1 MSFLKNYITV
11 LLLGLIL
18 SFSNEVNSQNTL
30 DCSYPEW
37 IDCHPSCT
45 WVAGDICSYDDKDW
59 QLGSTGQGF
68 REPGSQIGS
77 PYWVEISDPCTGL
90 TKPSVEATLVRANY
104 CTTSFGIGEISSN
117 GGATI
122 TRRGFVYGTTSLPT
136 IENDL
141 VLVDASTAVGDEF
154 EGLMD
159 NLTPETDYYVRTY
172 AENTEGITYGTQA
185 AFTTRATSDC
195 VADCDL
201 ACDMSDSKW
210 LDPDST
216 EWTTTAF
223 KTIGIDDTVC
233 ITQDVNITSSI
244 ILYGMFKMCNN
255 ATVTLTGG
263 IDVQTKTLTNP
274 NFRGQVVYEGCNEI
288 FDGIG
293 SYTGEYLNPPGIYD
307 PIQMISYCGTC
318 DEQDESQFFKP
329 SVATAY
335 WNATCRPT
343 STLLLPV
350 ELIAFDVSLHEEGVL
365 LEWLTGSETNNSH
378 FEIESSYDGVNWFKI
393 GISQGAGNS
402 IETNNYSFIDNG
414 AQKGSL
420 YYRLKQ
426 VDFDGTSYYSN
437 IKYFSFEESQKQK
450 GFIAFQ
456 NSNDQIE
463 IQAKFNGMGE
473 ALLVDARGRIVEIRT
488 FISTNKSG
496 TQLTFN
502 STDLATGVYF
512 VKIKSG
518 NALLGEKVQVLK

>member
-1 MSFLKNYITV
+1 MRILKNYITV
-11 LLLGLIL
+11 ILLGLML
-18 SFSNEVNSQNTL
+18 SFSKESNGQ
-30 DCSYPEW
+30 CSNPAWDFSVYT
-37 IDCHPSCT
+37 SYS
-45 WVAGDICSYDDKDW
+45 AGDVVSNGGSDW
-59 QLGSTGQGF
+59 TAIPSGQYY
-68 REPGSQIGS
+68 REPSSGSGS
-77 PYWVEISDPCTGL
+77 WGWTILNVTCSG
-90 TKPSVEATLVRANY
+90 PSAPFVDATLVRANY
-104 CTTSFGIGEISSN
+104 CTTSFGVGRISSD
-117 GGATI
+117 GDATI
-122 TRRGFVYGTTSLPT
+122 TRRGFVYGTSSLPT

-154 EGLMD
+154 EGLME

-185 AFTTRATSDC
+185 TFTTRATSDC

-201 ACDMSDSKW
+201 ACDV
-210 LDPDST
+210 ST
-216 EWTTTAF
+216 PGLYNPSATALNTTYS
-223 KTIGIDDTVC
+223 TIGVDDTLC
-233 ITQDVNITSSI
+233 ITEDRAYTGNTVR
-244 ILYGMFKMCNN
+244 GMLKICNG
-255 ATVTLTGG
+255 ATLTISGSMN
-263 IDVQTKTLTNP
+263 VQTSENGP
-274 NFRGQVVYEGCNEI
+274 GFNGQIVYEGCNETI
-288 FDGIG
+288 NGAGAYQGDKISGTI
-293 SYTGEYLNPPGIYD
+293 D
-307 PIQMISYCGTC
+307 DVDVKQMISYCGTC
-318 DEQDESQFFKP
+318 DENDQSQFINLDDQNQIHL
-329 SVATAY
+329 
-335 WNATCRPT
+335 WGATCRPT

-350 ELIAFDVSLHEEGVL
+350 ELISFSASLHEQGVL
-365 LEWLTGSETNNSH
+365 LEWSTGSETNNSH

-473 ALLVDARGRIVEIRT
+473 ALLVDARGRIVEIQT